1 MQRQRL
7 VEQSNA
13 QLEPALCAMTGC
25 RADELLDRLATYPY
39 WHPDDLDKYWEEG
52 RAALEG
58 REALTGFESRIRH
71 RDGHDVFTMVYT
83 APLIDGTGVHKGWMS
98 SVVDI
103 SAQKRAEAR
112 EHLQEQQLQ
121 HQQRRLILGE
131 MVTTIAHEMNQ
142 PLMAVNPVREC
153 GQGLPCA
160 RRHGHAQG
168 RA

>member
-1 MQRQRL
+1 
-7 VEQSNA
+7 
-13 QLEPALCAMTGC
+13 
-25 RADELLDRLATYPY
+25 
-39 WHPDDLDKYWEEG
+39 
-52 RAALEG
+52 
-58 REALTGFESRIRH
+58 
-71 RDGHDVFTMVYT
+71 MVYT